1 MYDISVILMA
11 SGFSKR
17 MGQNK
22 LLLEIENKKIYQH
35 TVTAIQESQINQKII
50 VSSYDEILDYCE
62 KNTDFFCVKNNNSHL
77 GQSQSIKLG
86 ILNSSSCRGYMF
98 LPCDMPFITPSIIDE
113 IADYF
118 MKDITSIVVPRIHE
132 KNTMP
137 TIFSYD
143 FKEELLNISGDIG
156 GRDII
161 KKYIDKV
168 RYMDI
173 KGDELLVDI
182 DTKEDLKKYIK
193 AH

>member
-62 KNTDFFCVKNNNSHL
+62 KNTDFLCVKNNNSHL

-86 ILNSSSCRGYMF
+86 ILNSSSCGGYMF

-118 MKDITSIVVPRIHE
+118 MKDITSIVVPRIHG

-173 KGDELLVDI
+173 KSDELLVDI